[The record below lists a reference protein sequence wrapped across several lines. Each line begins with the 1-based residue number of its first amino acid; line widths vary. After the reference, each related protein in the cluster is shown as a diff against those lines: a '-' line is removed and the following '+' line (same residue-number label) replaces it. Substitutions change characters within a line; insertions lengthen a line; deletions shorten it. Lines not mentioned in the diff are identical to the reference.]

1 MKSQNMVPFHTSSH
15 KSRETH
21 HRKEVQYRGKREEFF
36 PSPPPVPREVWYRE
50 MTFIFPNGNIEQAIS
65 VA

>member
-1 MKSQNMVPFHTSSH
+1 MKSHNLVPFHTSSH
-15 KSRETH
+15 KEKETH

-36 PSPPPVPREVWYRE
+36 PSSPPIPQDVWYRE
-50 MTFIFPNGNIEQAIS
+50 MVIIFPNGNVEMAIS